1 MRKKLLFIIISIIIS
16 SSILKSNAQ
25 KYYLGDVITVSPTE
39 FKLLGTSSKTGV
51 ANYRYIKPIDD
62 KMFERVIGDI
72 IVGVKDG
79 HIASTI
85 YNLVPLITDVGVP
98 SSIIDQV
105 QANLPYPMKNVNGTW
120 GVNIDNNTISFTRAN
135 NAITFGKDRIVF
147 NSSVKYSLLLNR

>member
-1 MRKKLLFIIISIIIS
+1 MKKKLIAIIILISVLKSGAQKFYLGEQISINTSQFKLIGIS
-16 SSILKSNAQ
+16 SN
-25 KYYLGDVITVSPTE
+25 
-39 FKLLGTSSKTGV
+39 TGV
-51 ANYRYIKPIDD
+51 ANYKYIKPIDD

-85 YNLVPLITDVGVP
+85 YNLVPLTTDVGVP

>member
-1 MRKKLLFIIISIIIS
+1 MQKKPLFIIIILI
-16 SSILKSNAQ
+16 SILKSDAQ
-25 KYYLGDVITVSPTE
+25 KYYLGETITVSSIE
-39 FKLLGTSSKTGV
+39 FKLLGISSKTGV

-79 HIASTI
+79 YIASTI
-85 YNLVPLITDVGVP
+85 YNLVPLSTDVGVP

-105 QANLPYPMKNVNGTW
+105 QANLPFPMKNINGTW

-147 NSSVKYSLLLNR
+147 NSSVKYSLLINN

>member
-1 MRKKLLFIIISIIIS
+1 LKKKLIAIIILISVLKSGAQKFYLGEQISINTSQFKLIGIS
-16 SSILKSNAQ
+16 SN
-25 KYYLGDVITVSPTE
+25 
-39 FKLLGTSSKTGV
+39 TGV
-51 ANYRYIKPIDD
+51 ANYKYIKPIDD

-85 YNLVPLITDVGVP
+85 YNLVPLTTDVGVP

>member
-1 MRKKLLFIIISIIIS
+1 MKSKVLIFILLSLVLTS
-16 SSILKSNAQ
+16 YSQ
-25 KYYLGDVITVSPTE
+25 KYYIGEAIKIHSNE
-39 FKLLGTSSKTGV
+39 FKLIGISSNTGV
-51 ANYRYIKPIDD
+51 ANYRYLKPIDD